1 MNKRTWTRRQTLQG
15 LAAGIFC
22 GTALRSHASGSRLVL
37 GQSAAFSGPAAQ
49 LGIQM
54 NLGARMYFDAVN
66 AAGGIDGRQIEL
78 QTLDDGY
85 EPDRCEANTKKLID
99 AGVFALFGYVGTPTS
114 LMALPLAN
122 AAKVPFFAP
131 FTGAQGL
138 RDPFSRYAFHVRAS
152 YFDETAE
159 IVKHVTSLGMQ
170 KIAVFY
176 QNDSYGKAG
185 LAGVTRALQARSL
198 APVGLGTV
206 ERNTVAVDEAVAAIV
221 KSRPDAV
228 VQISA
233 YRSCAAFIREARK
246 AGYGGTFYNVSFVG
260 TKALSDELGADSRGV
275 VVSQVVPYPF
285 AAVTGL
291 SREYLTASTA
301 TGSQPNYSS
310 MEGYVAA
317 KVFCEGL
324 KRMHG
329 GSNVDAFIAG
339 LESIDTSFGGF
350 NVSFGPHKHTG
361 STFVDL
367 TMLAEYGR
375 VRR

>member
-1 MNKRTWTRRQTLQG
+1 MNGRIWTRRQAVQG
-15 LAAGIFC
+15 LAAGLLS
-22 GTALRSHASGSRLVL
+22 GTGLTARASANKLVL
-37 GQSAAFSGPAAQ
+37 GQSAAFTGPAAQ

-54 NLGARMYFDAVN
+54 NLGARTYFDAVN
-66 AAGGIDGRQIEL
+66 AAGGIDGRTIEL

-122 AAKVPFFAP
+122 QAHVPFFAP

-159 IVKHVTSLGMQ
+159 IVKHVTSLGMS

-185 LAGVTRALQARSL
+185 LAGVTRALEARNL
-198 APVGLGTV
+198 KPAGLGTV
-206 ERNTVAVDEAVAAIV
+206 ERNTVAVGDAVAAIV
-221 KSRPDAV
+221 KERPDAV

-233 YRSCAAFIREARK
+233 YKSCAAFIREARR

-260 TKALSDELGADSRGV
+260 TKALADELGHDSRGV

-285 AAVTGL
+285 AAVTNI
-291 SREYLTASTA
+291 SREYLAACRTANA
-301 TGSQPNYSS
+301 EPNYSS
-310 MEGYVAA
+310 MEGYLAA

-324 KRMHG
+324 KRMRG
-329 GSNVDAFIAG
+329 GNGAEAFINA
-339 LESIDTSFGGF
+339 LESIDTGFGGF
-350 NVSFGPHKHTG
+350 NVGFGPRKHTG

-367 TMLAEYGR
+367 TMLAEYGK